1 MHRTLRSVWLHLI
14 QRTAQRHRV
23 SLSRVGDRF
32 ESFPIFPL
40 PLVLLP
46 SELAPLHI
54 FEERYKQMINRC
66 IDEATEFGIVW
77 LGDDGLA
84 EVGCTARI
92 TELIDR
98 MEDGRM
104 NIVVRGGQPFKLLRR
119 VDDLAYPAGDIELL
133 EDEEDASDAHAEA
146 ARTTYAQVVEKATD
160 ERPGAEDLADMDA
173 YGMAATI
180 ELEPALKQKLL
191 ASRSEDER
199 LGIVQDLFV
208 KAVERLER
216 AEHVSE
222 VARSNGKVHF

>member
-1 MHRTLRSVWLHLI
+1 M
-14 QRTAQRHRV
+14 
-23 SLSRVGDRF
+23 GDGF

-54 FEERYKQMINRC
+54 FEERYKRMINEC
-66 IDEATEFGIVW
+66 IDESTEFGIVW

-84 EVGCTARI
+84 EIGCTARI
-92 TELIDR
+92 TELIER

-104 NIVVRGGQPFKLLRR
+104 NIVVRGGRPFRLLRR
-119 VDDLAYPAGDIELL
+119 IDGLAYPAGDIELL
-133 EDEEDASDAHAEA
+133 EDEEDASASHVEA
-146 ARTTYAQVVEKATD
+146 ARTSYAEVVERATD
-160 ERPGAEDLADMDA
+160 ERPSPDDLADMDA

-199 LGIVQDLFV
+199 LGIVEALFE

-216 AEHVSE
+216 AERVAE

>member
-1 MHRTLRSVWLHLI
+1 
-14 QRTAQRHRV
+14 
-23 SLSRVGDRF
+23 VGDRYD
-32 ESFPIFPL
+32 SFPIFPL

-54 FEERYKQMINRC
+54 FEERYKEMINRC
-66 IDEATEFGIVW
+66 LDQSTEFGIVW

-84 EVGCTARI
+84 EIGCTARI

-98 MEDGRM
+98 MDDGRM
-104 NIVVRGGQPFKLLRR
+104 NIVVRGGQPFRLLRR
-119 VDDLAYPAGDIELL
+119 VDSLAYPAGDIELL
-133 EDEEDASDAHAEA
+133 EDDDEGTVPHADA
-146 ARTTYAQVVEKATD
+146 ARSSYAEVVEKATD
-160 ERPGAEDLADMDA
+160 ERPAPEDLAEMNS

-199 LGIVQDLFV
+199 LEIVEELFE

-216 AEHVSE
+216 AEHVAD

>member
-1 MHRTLRSVWLHLI
+1 M
-14 QRTAQRHRV
+14 
-23 SLSRVGDRF
+23 GDRQ

-46 SELAPLHI
+46 TELAPLHI
-54 FEERYKQMINRC
+54 FEERYKRMINRC
-66 IDEATEFGIVW
+66 LEDDEEFGIVW
-77 LGDDGLA
+77 LADSGLA

-104 NIVVRGGQPFKLLRR
+104 NILVRGGRPFRLLRR

-133 EDEEDASDAHAEA
+133 EDEEGASETHAEA
-146 ARTTYAQVVEKATD
+146 ARTSYAEVVEKATD
-160 ERPGAEDLADMDA
+160 QRPGAEDLAGMDA

-180 ELEPALKQKLL
+180 ELEPAMKQKLL
-191 ASRSEDER
+191 ASRSENER
-199 LGIVQDLFV
+199 LGMVEDLFE

-216 AEHVSE
+216 AEHVAE
-222 VARSNGKVHF
+222 IARSNGKVRF

>member
-1 MHRTLRSVWLHLI
+1 M
-14 QRTAQRHRV
+14 
-23 SLSRVGDRF
+23 GDRF

-46 SELAPLHI
+46 TEVAPLHI
-54 FEERYKQMINRC
+54 FEERYKRMINRC
-66 IDEATEFGIVW
+66 LDDAAEFGVVW

-84 EVGCTARI
+84 EIGCTARV

-104 NIVVRGGQPFKLLRR
+104 NILVRGGSPFRLLRR

-133 EDEEDASDAHAEA
+133 DDDDEDAPDAHTDA
-146 ARTTYAQVVEKATD
+146 ARSSYAEVVAKATD
-160 ERPGAEDLADMDA
+160 ERPGTEDLAGMDA

-191 ASRSEDER
+191 DSRSEDER
-199 LGIVQDLFV
+199 LGIVEDLFE
-208 KAVERLER
+208 KTVERLDR

-222 VARSNGKVHF
+222 VASSNGKVHF

>member
-1 MHRTLRSVWLHLI
+1 
-14 QRTAQRHRV
+14 
-23 SLSRVGDRF
+23 VGDLY

-46 SELAPLHI
+46 TELAPLHI
-54 FEERYKQMINRC
+54 FEERYKRMINLC
-66 IDEATEFGIVW
+66 LEDSAEFGIVW

-98 MEDGRM
+98 MDDGRM
-104 NIVVRGGQPFKLLRR
+104 NILVRGGQPFKLVRR

-133 EDEEDASDAHAEA
+133 EDEEDASSSHAES
-146 ARTTYAQVVEKATD
+146 ARSTYAEVVEKATD
-160 ERPGAEDLADMDA
+160 ERPAPEDLADMDS

-180 ELEPALKQKLL
+180 ELEPALKQRLL

-199 LGIVQDLFV
+199 LEIVETLFE

-222 VARSNGKVHF
+222 VARTNGKVHF

>member
-1 MHRTLRSVWLHLI
+1 
-14 QRTAQRHRV
+14 
-23 SLSRVGDRF
+23 VGDRF

-46 SELAPLHI
+46 TEVAPLHI
-54 FEERYKQMINRC
+54 FEERYKRMINRC
-66 IDEATEFGIVW
+66 LDRAAEFGVVW
-77 LGDDGLA
+77 LGDEGLA
-84 EVGCTARI
+84 DIGCTARV

-104 NIVVRGGQPFKLLRR
+104 NILVRGGSPFRLLRR

-133 EDEEDASDAHAEA
+133 DDDHDAPDTHAEA
-146 ARTTYAQVVEKATD
+146 ARSRYAEVVEKATD
-160 ERPGAEDLADMDA
+160 ERPGTEDLAGMDA

-191 ASRSEDER
+191 DSRSEDER
-199 LGIVQDLFV
+199 LGMVEDLFD
-208 KAVERLER
+208 KAVERLDR

-222 VARSNGKVHF
+222 LASSNGKVHI